1 MKIKGIVA
9 CDKNGLIGNNGA
21 LPWRV
26 PEDLK
31 FFKEMTYGKTVVMGR
46 KTWESLGSKPLPGRR
61 NIVLSR
67 SLDYTDNIA
76 RSVDDILKLHAD
88 EVWIIGGAEIY
99 NLFIPYYDE
108 FYWSEIHGDFKGDV
122 YLPDSLKIPANAE
135 LINEIPGKVKWFLLN
150 KIK

>member
-9 CDKNGLIGNNGA
+9 CDKNGLIGNNGV

-31 FFKEMTYGKTVVMGR
+31 FFREMTYGKTVVMGR

-67 SLDYTDNIA
+67 SLDYT
-76 RSVDDILKLHAD
+76 VDDILKLNAD

-108 FYWSEIHGDFKGDV
+108 FYWSEIYGDFKGDV
-122 YLPDSLKIPANAE
+122 YLPDPLKIPADAE
-135 LINEIPGKVKWFLLN
+135 LINEIPGKVKWFRSVFN
-150 KIK
+150 K